1 MPPYAKN
8 PNPYSMRFTE
18 NNISATLDLAVSFVA
33 QHCKRNAVNFYRRK
47 PAAETDASVIIVGT
61 DAGNYGSIGWC
72 TTEERI
78 RCFCRNDAKYK
89 WAKLEGFSEEKIYEI
104 FKDEIVKEVSLEE
117 MAALFVGRQP

>member
-8 PNPYSMRFTE
+8 PNPYSMPFTE
-18 NNISATLDLAVSFVA
+18 NNIPLTLDLAVSFVE
-33 QHCKRNAVNFYRRK
+33 QHCERNAIKFYRRA
-47 PAAETDASVIIVGT
+47 PAVETEAQVIIVGT
-61 DAGNYGSIGWC
+61 DTGHYGSIGWC

-104 FKDEIVKEVSLEE
+104 FKDEIVKEVSLEQLASFFTRE
-117 MAALFVGRQP
+117 